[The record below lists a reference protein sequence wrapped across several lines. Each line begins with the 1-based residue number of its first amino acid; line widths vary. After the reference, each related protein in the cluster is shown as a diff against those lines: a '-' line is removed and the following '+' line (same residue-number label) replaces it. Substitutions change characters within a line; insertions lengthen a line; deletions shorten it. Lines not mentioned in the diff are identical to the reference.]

1 MGPAEGHATHRPQGV
16 VTDKQV
22 STGAA
27 LGRGWDTV
35 SAQFVSGTMTVM
47 KLLFGNC
54 AFRGVGASG
63 GAMGWGE
70 RKQGQPSSFHAQ
82 RQPGQPKHRLLFYT
96 VWPCLWGW
104 GGAQGQPRTTFP
116 NNLCSQAWPCD
127 QHPPMAHEHASLQV
141 CGSLRSLASLEA
153 RTHPALSCYFSQPK
167 ARTPRPDRM
176 MGASRIASKC
186 LGLCA
191 LNC

>member
-63 GAMGWGE
+63 GAMGWGVE
-70 RKQGQPSSFHAQ
+70 RQGDGVT
-82 RQPGQPKHRLLFYT
+82 GQQTWLGKAAA
-96 VWPCLWGW
+96 
-104 GGAQGQPRTTFP
+104 GAVT
-116 NNLCSQAWPCD
+116 SK
-127 QHPPMAHEHASLQV
+127 
-141 CGSLRSLASLEA
+141 SLECNA
-153 RTHPALSCYFSQPK
+153 A
-167 ARTPRPDRM
+167 
-176 MGASRIASKC
+176 
-186 LGLCA
+186 
-191 LNC
+191 